1 MSVSGFSEAGTGQ
14 FGSQEFSYLLLESTP
29 SGWGRANRLPPAG
42 FHDAACVATRPL
54 TTINMANY
62 VLEILDGD
70 RAGEVLPVGD
80 STIRIGR
87 KTGNDIVLTDEKTS
101 GVHCEIMPEGDRLVL
116 KDLGSTNGTFLDGKR
131 VTELVLT
138 PGDIVT
144 IGRTKVKY
152 RELGDDSAGAGDY
165 GDADAGEFAMRTIDA
180 GRLKKRGGSIGL
192 IALLLLVIAGGGG
205 WYWWDGQQAGPGQA
219 KGAPADTKPLAV
231 SGNRLDAVVATC
243 ETDESW
249 SLRTAG
255 HGFRSGGQPHTG
267 SASFSAYHD
276 LDEGDEAKVVKSD
289 DDFAVMQL
297 AQPIEVFAG
306 RTLTIAAYV
315 KTTETAQIAL
325 RSRVFASNEDVP
337 FRFCHGTKMAAFT
350 DGWQR
355 IECFATI
362 PTGCDRLSVEVVAL
376 LPDQDCEALVD
387 DIAVTAGGDE
397 NSVEIALKESGQTA
411 FGFGSSVAVRSTDS
425 ANPGTVLRVLP
436 NRVPE
441 VFTRLHK
448 AGYCVLSDLGASL
461 SCSENETGLEFVS
474 KGSEGLQFVMPIDAA
489 GGLLVAE
496 GTASKFASVAVQ
508 SSFDAQR
515 VLFGS
520 YATRAMLQVDAKVKV
535 SGAAGSG
542 LYRVLIEADQV
553 SLVLGFRSQRQQ
565 AGAHVRNAEEAQ
577 AEGRPGDALDLLAQ
591 LFEEVPMDSESLT
604 KAQRLRVELL
614 SAQASEIAALRSDL
628 EEADF
633 FKTRGG
639 FERVAA
645 GVDELVALYGAHN
658 VEDLADAEALRSK
671 ARERL
676 VGLDQAT
683 HAPQRERLTALADAF
698 GLVGQQALQK
708 IVSDYILRHLNGK

>member
-1 MSVSGFSEAGTGQ
+1 
-14 FGSQEFSYLLLESTP
+14 
-29 SGWGRANRLPPAG
+29 
-42 FHDAACVATRPL
+42 
-54 TTINMANY
+54 MANY

-131 VTELVLT
+131 VTELVLS
-138 PGDIVT
+138 PGDVVT

-152 RELGDDSAGAGDY
+152 RELGDDSAGAGDA
-165 GDADAGEFAMRTIDA
+165 GDADAGQFAMRTIDA
-180 GRLKKRGGSIGL
+180 GRLQKRGGSVGL
-192 IALLLLVIAGGGG
+192 VVVLLLVIAGGGG
-205 WYWWDGQQAGPGQA
+205 WYWWDSQQAGPGQV
-219 KGAPADTKPLAV
+219 KGVPADTKPLAV
-231 SGNRLDAVVATC
+231 SGNRLDAVAATC

-249 SLRTAG
+249 ALRTAG

-267 SASFSAYHD
+267 SSSFSAYHD
-276 LDEGDEAKVVKSD
+276 LDEGDLDEGDEAKEVKSD

-297 AQPIEVFAG
+297 AEPIEVFAG

-315 KTTETAQIAL
+315 RTTETAQIAL

-337 FRFCHGTKMAAFT
+337 FRFCHGTQMAAFT

-387 DIAVTAGGDE
+387 DIAVTPGGAE
-397 NSVEIALKESGQTA
+397 NPVEIALKESGQTA

-425 ANPGTVLRVLP
+425 ANPVTVLRILP
-436 NRVPE
+436 SGVPQT
-441 VFTRLHK
+441 FARLHK

-461 SCSENETGLEFVS
+461 SCSGSETGLEFVS
-474 KGSEGLQFVMPIDAA
+474 EGCDGLQFVMPIDAA
-489 GGLLVAE
+489 GGLLIAE
-496 GTASKFASVAVQ
+496 GAASKFASVAVQ
-508 SSFDAQR
+508 SNFDAQR

-520 YATRAMLQVDAKVKV
+520 YATRAMLQFENLVKV
-535 SGAAGSG
+535 SGATGGG
-542 LYRVLIEADQV
+542 LYRVSMEAGKV

-565 AGAHVRNAEEAQ
+565 AGAHVRNAEDAQ
-577 AEGRPGDALDLLAQ
+577 AEGRPGDALDQLAQ
-591 LFEEVPMDSESLT
+591 LFENVPMDSESLT
-604 KAQRLRVELL
+604 NAQRLRVELL
-614 SAQASEIAALRSDL
+614 SAQASEVAALRSDL

-639 FERVAA
+639 FERVAS
-645 GVDELVALYGAHN
+645 GVDELVALYGEHN
-658 VEDLADAEALRSK
+658 VEDLSDAEALRSK
-671 ARERL
+671 ALERL
-676 VGLDQAT
+676 VDLDQAT